1 MKENIIKSQTV
12 FFFVIALYAVLYA
25 TSHFQGFENVTG
37 YFGMTYGILHPDSF
51 PGDLAGNYHPANV
64 SLYTLL
70 LKLGGDW
77 WLDERLHWAAFCLVA
92 VVSLWGMDKIVRLL
106 GIHDALARFAILAV
120 VMATHLFIDGP
131 PYVIDWAC
139 MRPTVYAVPMVIGLT
154 YFLLKKSYSKT
165 FILGLLAIA
174 TSVKCSWFPVMTSW
188 IIILNQ
194 RYGWRPKKNILLFS
208 FLLFLFFSGNFLWHS
223 FHDTL
228 GENVKLFD
236 FTVREEGSEANPFV
250 DGLGPFIYISWLL
263 LALRINLFD
272 KEKNS
277 IFRWIFVTSLVVYLL
292 GGIYYTFA
300 PDVLKVPLFLALAV
314 SRSTWWTQIL
324 LFLVFAILSVRYLE
338 SLSPYKK
345 IFGGVGLFIL
355 YQFPFVDYLS
365 LHKFFDDFSLWMGP
379 HALKRLLVISTLMVG
394 MLAIRLLFS
403 RRLALKKTLFIPFV
417 FSMFL
422 AATYKGYQ
430 RWPHLVFL
438 FKEGVVGDNP
448 IAQWVDVDTYIRQNT
463 PKDAVI
469 LPLVGPEYN
478 VETSLKVRTG
488 RTIPYGYHPA
498 VFYFDYK
505 KQIVNDT
512 ILKNVKTLSQAWQE
526 CVPNKIKE
534 ALNRLTWPDYIVISR
549 DSSCQPDVLGFR
561 HLENIRTF
569 SIWKQNK
576 ETITKKI

>member
-194 RYGWRPKKNILLFS
+194 RYGWRPKKNILLF
-208 FLLFLFFSGNFLWHS
+208 
-223 FHDTL
+223 
-228 GENVKLFD
+228 
-236 FTVREEGSEANPFV
+236 
-250 DGLGPFIYISWLL
+250 
-263 LALRINLFD
+263 
-272 KEKNS
+272 
-277 IFRWIFVTSLVVYLL
+277 
-292 GGIYYTFA
+292 
-300 PDVLKVPLFLALAV
+300 
-314 SRSTWWTQIL
+314 
-324 LFLVFAILSVRYLE
+324 
-338 SLSPYKK
+338 
-345 IFGGVGLFIL
+345 
-355 YQFPFVDYLS
+355 
-365 LHKFFDDFSLWMGP
+365 
-379 HALKRLLVISTLMVG
+379 
-394 MLAIRLLFS
+394 
-403 RRLALKKTLFIPFV
+403 
-417 FSMFL
+417 
-422 AATYKGYQ
+422 
-430 RWPHLVFL
+430 
-438 FKEGVVGDNP
+438 
-448 IAQWVDVDTYIRQNT
+448 
-463 PKDAVI
+463 
-469 LPLVGPEYN
+469 
-478 VETSLKVRTG
+478 
-488 RTIPYGYHPA
+488 
-498 VFYFDYK
+498 
-505 KQIVNDT
+505 
-512 ILKNVKTLSQAWQE
+512 
-526 CVPNKIKE
+526 
-534 ALNRLTWPDYIVISR
+534 
-549 DSSCQPDVLGFR
+549 
-561 HLENIRTF
+561 
-569 SIWKQNK
+569 
-576 ETITKKI
+576 